1 MSTTIKEAGTTTMDP
16 LPSTDSTSTVANAI
30 TQTVQFIISSTT
42 STPKP
47 PSSSHSIAST
57 ASLTTMPTTAAATT
71 AATTAE
77 LASAAT
83 TAATTTATAAIGIE
97 KLSVSDLSTALQ
109 HFGIVDYIVFIAMLV
124 VCAVIGFY
132 FGFIEKKQKK
142 EKGQVPTDEKDGD
155 GAGAAG
161 NEERRGSEALD
172 YLVGG
177 RKMKV
182 FPVALSLVAS
192 FVSGISLL
200 GTSTEIYVYGTQ
212 YAFILITLAISGL
225 ISWYIFLPVF
235 CNLQLTS
242 SYEYFERRYDSSIRN
257 FGSVLFIISMLLWLP
272 VAMYVPALT
281 YNQVT
286 GTSIH
291 VITPIVCIIC
301 TFYTCVG
308 GLKAVIWT
316 DVVQSFV
323 MYGSILTVCIKGTYD
338 VGGLS
343 VVLQRNQESGRLN
356 APEWTWDPTVRLS
369 MLSVI
374 VGGTLHKIQSSDVNQ
389 VSIQRF
395 LSLPSYRHAK
405 WTMFIF
411 TVLLIFLLSCCC
423 YMGLVSYAVY
433 HDCDPISTKL
443 AKASDQLPS
452 LLMMR
457 TLGSIPGLP
466 GLFVSGVFSAALSSL
481 STGLNSLACVI
492 SQDMIRP
499 LLKKPLTERQIAI
512 LLRAIVVFFGFSC
525 MGLVNIVE
533 KLGMVL
539 QLATTT
545 SAVSMGPLLGIYA
558 IGVCLPWINAKSVL
572 TGSCVSFITLA
583 WICLK
588 SQLAQM
594 SGEIRYPKMPVSVTG
609 CNYTFDYATA
619 WETIHNYTPSPE
631 RNIYHLSFFWYT
643 ALGGVICTVVALLAS
658 FVFGWQDVSQL
669 DPALITPCMRRFL
682 PKQNYQAIG
691 LQELFSL
698 KTKAEA
704 KKVAESSE

>member
-1 MSTTIKEAGTTTMDP
+1 MSTTIEEEGTTMAAAETLNTP
-16 LPSTDSTSTVANAI
+16 STVANAFV
-30 TQTVQFIISSTT
+30 QTVQSIISSTT
-42 STPKP
+42 SKATTTSTAALASTTTTSTAAPATGTTTLST
-47 PSSSHSIAST
+47 PSSSSMT
-57 ASLTTMPTTAAATT
+57 
-71 AATTAE
+71 
-77 LASAAT
+77 
-83 TAATTTATAAIGIE
+83 E
-97 KLSVSDLSTALQ
+97 KLSVSDLSSALQ
-109 HFGIVDYIVFIAMLV
+109 HFGIVDYLVFIAMLV

-132 FGFIEKKQKK
+132 FGFIEKKKK
-142 EKGQVPTDEKDGD
+142 KQKGQVPADEKDGP
-155 GAGAAG
+155 GAAG
-161 NEERRGSEALD
+161 IEERRGSEALD

-182 FPVALSLVAS
+182 FPVSLSLVAS

-242 SYEYFERRYDSSIRN
+242 TYEYFELRYGGSIRN
-257 FGSVLFIISMLLWLP
+257 FGSMPFIVGMMLWLP
-272 VAMYVPALT
+272 VALYMPAIT

-316 DVVQSFV
+316 DVIQSFV
-323 MYGSILTVCIKGTYD
+323 MYGSILAVCIKGTYD
-338 VGGLS
+338 VGGLN
-343 VVLQRNQESGRLN
+343 VVLQRNWESGRLN

-395 LSLPSYRHAK
+395 LSLPSYKHAK
-405 WTMFIF
+405 QSMLLF
-411 TVLLIFLLSCCC
+411 TILLIFLLSCCS
-423 YMGLVSYAVY
+423 YMGLVTYAVY

-457 TLGSIPGLP
+457 TLGSWPGLP
-466 GLFVSGVFSAALSSL
+466 GLFVAGVFSAALSSL
-481 STGLNSLACVI
+481 STGLNSMACVI
-492 SQDMIRP
+492 SQDMVRP
-499 LLKKPLTERQIAI
+499 LLKKPLTERQTAF
-512 LLRAIVVFFGFSC
+512 LLGAIVVFFGACC
-525 MGLVNIVE
+525 MGLVNVVE
-533 KLGMVL
+533 KLGMVV

-558 IGVCLPWINAKSVL
+558 MGVCLPWVNAKSVL
-572 TGSCVSFITLA
+572 TGSLVSFVVLA
-583 WICLK
+583 WICVK
-588 SQLAQM
+588 AQLSLM
-594 SGEIRYPKMPVSVTG
+594 NGEIRYPKMPVSVSG
-609 CNYTFDYATA
+609 CEYSYDNDTVWRTLHEYS
-619 WETIHNYTPSPE
+619 PSTD

-643 ALGGVICTVVALLAS
+643 AAGGFICTVVALLAS
-658 FVFGWQDVSQL
+658 LVFGWQDVSQM

-682 PKQNYQAIG
+682 PKKHYQVID
-691 LQELFSL
+691 LEEMFRR
-698 KTKAEA
+698 KAQA
-704 KKVAESSE
+704 DVESETACLDKEIN